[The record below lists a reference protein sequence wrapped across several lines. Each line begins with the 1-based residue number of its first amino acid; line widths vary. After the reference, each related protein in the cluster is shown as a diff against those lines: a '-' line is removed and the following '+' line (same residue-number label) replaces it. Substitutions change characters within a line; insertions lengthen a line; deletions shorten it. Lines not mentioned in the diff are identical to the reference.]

1 MSERAVADAVV
12 VGSGAGGAAAAAV
25 LAESGRSVLVLEAG
39 PRVET
44 PDFNGREGEMLSRLF
59 HNAAVAGSNQ
69 ALYAGRCVG
78 GSTVVNDALCFRT
91 PYRVL
96 ERWRNADGLLL
107 DGFESFVER
116 AWRGIHASPTDRA
129 HTSKNAERLAAG
141 ARSLGWAGEPIQR
154 AVRGC
159 VNLGLCNF
167 GCPSGAKQSTLVS
180 YVPRAERAGAR
191 VRADTP
197 VERVVLQDGSVR
209 AVEAPGL
216 RVEAP
221 LVVLAAGVL
230 ATPGLLQR
238 SGLAAGGRF
247 QAHSSLY
254 VTARFAEPVHGYYGP
269 SMGYGVSEFAPDF
282 MLENVTV
289 HPVVTAGALPGF
301 GRDHERIMRAL
312 PRLARCVVLLH
323 DRARGEVTS
332 DTVRYALT
340 PDDLAMLGRGLR
352 AAAEIYLAA
361 GAEEVYLPLQRPHA
375 VRRLADAD
383 ALLADALDPSRLA
396 SLYAVHLFGGAP
408 MGASPESGVCDER
421 GAVFG
426 TRGLYVADAS
436 ALPSNT
442 GVNPQIT
449 ILANA
454 LRVAEGIPG

>member
-1 MSERAVADAVV
+1 MSERADAVV
-12 VGSGAGGAAAAAV
+12 VGSGAGGAAAASV
-25 LAESGRSVLVLEAG
+25 LAESGRRVLVLEAG
-39 PRVET
+39 PRFET
-44 PDFNGREGEMLSRLF
+44 PDFSGYEGEMLSRLF

-91 PYRVL
+91 PDAVL
-96 ERWRNADGLLL
+96 ARWRNAEGLALE
-107 DGFESFVER
+107 GFESFVER
-116 AWRGIHASPTDRA
+116 AWDGIHASPTDRG

-141 ARSLGWAGEPIQR
+141 ARALGWAGAPIHR
-154 AVRGC
+154 SVRGC

-180 YVPRAERAGAR
+180 YVPRAERAGAH
-191 VRADTP
+191 VRAETP
-197 VERVVLQDGSVR
+197 VERVLLHDGAVR
-209 AVEAPGL
+209 GVQAPGL
-216 RVEAP
+216 RVETP

-230 ATPGLLQR
+230 ATPGILQR
-238 SGLAAGGRF
+238 SGLGAGRGF

-254 VTARFAEPVHGYYGP
+254 VTARFSEPVHGYYGP

-289 HPVVTAGALPGF
+289 HPVVTSTALPGF
-301 GRDHERIMRAL
+301 GRDHERIMHAL
-312 PRLARCVVLLH
+312 PRLARCVVLLR
-323 DRARGEVTS
+323 DRSRGEVTA
-332 DTVRYALT
+332 DGVHYPLT
-340 PDDLAMLGRGLR
+340 RDDLATLRRGLR
-352 AAAEIYLAA
+352 AAAELYLAA

-375 VRRLADAD
+375 VRSLADAD
-383 ALLADALDPSRLA
+383 ALLADALDPSQLA

-436 ALPSNT
+436 ALPGNT

-454 LRVAEGIPG
+454 LRVAEGLAA